1 MILSKMKLALLVALI
16 VLSFIACI
24 KSEPDSSLA
33 ADDSLQENLILIE
46 EAFIP
51 YEEKLQDG
59 GTVYQS
65 VINDD
70 YVNVRSVPSVSGEI
84 VDRHD
89 KGTQITV
96 EGISEERSFIDGY
109 SGYWFKIQN
118 DKEIT
123 GWVFSK
129 YIDHENIVPLEI
141 NIRGWSPEDAHQ
153 LNGTYMNGDAE
164 VEFSVYPHKQSNQDF
179 WTFVWDAGNENFRYN
194 TIPGSYVWYPETNE
208 LRRVTYIGTTAD
220 SEWIAFTDDFRY
232 LIQQFGEP
240 NPRGD
245 SVGISRVEDEQR
257 ILNAQFYRDIN
268 VRGNTIEIIYLFHEF
283 FRGDLDEELLNYGK
297 EFVANNPAPE
307 DKQEEGLAA
316 EAIIV
321 CDLNLDTR
329 ERTIVRGEYIYV
341 PYGY

>member
-1 MILSKMKLALLVALI
+1 MLLSKIKLTLLFALV
-16 VLSFIACI
+16 VLSFAACT
-24 KSEPDSSLA
+24 KTEQDSSLV
-33 ADDSLQENLILIE
+33 ADNSPQENFIPIE
-46 EAFIP
+46 EVFIP
-51 YEEKLQDG
+51 YEEKLQNG

-89 KGTQITV
+89 KGTRITV

-109 SGYWFKIQN
+109 SGYWFKIVN
-118 DKEIT
+118 DKGIK

-129 YIDHENIVPLEI
+129 YIDHEIIKPLEI
-141 NIRGWSPEDAHQ
+141 NITGWSPEDARQ
-153 LNGTYMNGDAE
+153 LNGTYMNDNAE
-164 VEFSVYPHKQSNQDF
+164 VDFSVYPHKQSNQDF

-194 TIPGSYVWYPETNE
+194 TISGSYVWYPETNE
-208 LRRVTYIGTTAD
+208 LRRVTYIGTTID

-232 LIQQFGEP
+232 LIHQFGES

-268 VRGNTIEIIYLFHEF
+268 LRGNIIEIIYLFHEF
-283 FRGDLDEELLNYGK
+283 FRGSLDEELLNYGK
-297 EFVANNPAPE
+297 DFAANNPAPE
-307 DKQEEGLAA
+307 DMKEEGLAA

-321 CDLNLDTR
+321 CDLDLDTR